1 MYLGQLGNKLKNG
14 DDHRPDE
21 VQGMMRQLW
30 SEYVAQHPTVVDRR

>member
-21 VQGMMRQLW
+21 VKEMMQQLW
-30 SEYVAQHPTVVDRR
+30 AEYVAQHPGVFERP